1 MISLQDFEEI
11 LAQEFFDG
19 NVAIAGIVLYM
30 AMMTVIVVFF
40 AQKNLILAFALM
52 LPITL
57 IFSILGALPEA
68 FTLIMMIVFLIGVGM
83 KFKDTYS

>member
-11 LAQEFFDG
+11 LAQEFFEG

-30 AMMTVIVVFF
+30 AVMTVVVVFF

-57 IFSILGALPEA
+57 ILGALPEA